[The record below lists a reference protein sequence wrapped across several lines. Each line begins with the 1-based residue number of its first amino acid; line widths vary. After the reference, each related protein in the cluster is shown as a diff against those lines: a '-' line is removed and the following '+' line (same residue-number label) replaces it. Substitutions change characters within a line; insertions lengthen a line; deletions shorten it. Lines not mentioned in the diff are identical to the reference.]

1 MKSKTIPLQSP
12 PDDTLEDLRASIQR
26 FMRTSRHPDTTYR
39 YYNELIANLYSVLSK
54 IHAMEDAGFSREA
67 VVAELTEVREL
78 HSRSPFIAR
87 CQQWPNG
94 YQGDYETIEY
104 LVSQKNLSP
113 IGTTQY
119 WLEEYALGSVI
130 SQQHRNKISAQAAEI
145 LGQAIIGMQ
154 QGKTQRILIVACG
167 GCSDIYRIRH
177 ILATM
182 PISIVLNDIDEAAI
196 KYSLERLTP
205 TLGDKIEVVHGNIL
219 LKLKGLAKR
228 GPFDLVLTGG
238 LYDYLTDTQAAKLTR
253 FSIEHLLSKDGVFL
267 FTNLGVGNPLRA
279 WIEYVADWHMHY
291 RTEEIIDEILISQ
304 GIEKEKIFHARDASR
319 LTIITKVLKNPLLKH
334 EQVFI

>member
-1 MKSKTIPLQSP
+1 
-12 PDDTLEDLRASIQR
+12 
-26 FMRTSRHPDTTYR
+26 
-39 YYNELIANLYSVLSK
+39 
-54 IHAMEDAGFSREA
+54 MEDAKFTREMI
-67 VVAELTEVREL
+67 VEELTEVREL
-78 HSRSPFIAR
+78 HSLSPFIAR

-104 LVSQKNLSP
+104 LVAQKNFCPVGSA
-113 IGTTQY
+113 QY

-145 LGQAIIGMQ
+145 LEQAIIGMQ
-154 QGKTQRILIVACG
+154 QGKTQRILVIACG

-182 PISIVLNDIDEAAI
+182 PITIVLNDIDEAAI

-205 TLGDKIEVVHGNIL
+205 VLGDKIEVVHGNIL
-219 LKLKGLAKR
+219 LKLKGLAKL

-238 LYDYLTDTQAAKLTR
+238 LYDYLTDRQAAKLTR

-279 WIEYVADWHMHY
+279 WIEYVADWHMNY
-291 RTEEIIDEILISQ
+291 RTEEGIEDILESQ
-304 GIEKEKIFHARDASR
+304 GIKKEQIFHARDASR
-319 LTIITKVLKNPLLKH
+319 LTIITKILKNPTLKY